1 MPATLEALTSRPT
14 QASGREAF
22 ARAVMGALSSGGGA
36 FSAEVSS
43 FIDVTEMATKLRL
56 WLLVTRAAA
65 GGASA
70 TVSPEFLKDT
80 YPAMLALAR
89 ALDDAGL
96 KGVWAAED
104 ERTFRVGNARHVF
117 VSVDRPLSGPGKE
130 GSRPDTLLEVMSAGR
145 IDRKWFRTRVCPRAL
160 AQRLTT
166 VVYGA
171 PGEGGVFEQIRAKN
185 LLAEW
190 RDGVHRHFS
199 LDAAAAEAVPQ
210 FAGEH
215 R

>member
-1 MPATLEALTSRPT
+1 MPAILEALTARPAR
-14 QASGREAF
+14 ASGREAF
-22 ARAVMGALSSGGGA
+22 ACAVLGALSGSGGS
-36 FSAEVSS
+36 FSVEVPSS
-43 FIDVTEMATKLRL
+43 IGVTAMATKLRL

-65 GGASA
+65 GGTSA

-117 VSVDRPLSGPGKE
+117 VSVDRPLPGPGGE
-130 GSRPDTLLEVMSAGR
+130 ASRPDTLLEVVSAGR
-145 IDRKWFRTRVCPRAL
+145 IDRDWFRTRVCPRA
-160 AQRLTT
+160 AVERLTT

-171 PGEGGVFEQIRAKN
+171 PREGAVFAQVRAKN

-190 RDGVHRHFS
+190 KDGVCRHFS
-199 LDAAAAEAVPQ
+199 LDAAVAEAVPQ
-210 FAGEH
+210 LAGEL

>member
-1 MPATLEALTSRPT
+1 MPATLETLTQRP
-14 QASGREAF
+14 ARAPGRKAF
-22 ARAVMGALSSGGGA
+22 ARAVMGALSGSGGS
-36 FSAEVSS
+36 FSVEVPSS
-43 FIDVTEMATKLRL
+43 IDVTEMATKLRL

-65 GGASA
+65 GGVSA

-117 VSVDRPLSGPGKE
+117 VSVDRPLFRRGTE
-130 GSRPDTLLEVMSAGR
+130 GSRPDTLLEIVSAGR
-145 IDRKWFRTRVCPRAL
+145 IDREWFHTRVCPRAV
-160 AQRLTT
+160 AERLTT

-171 PGEGGVFEQIRAKN
+171 TGEGAVFGQVRAKN

-190 RDGVHRHFS
+190 KDSVHRHFS
-199 LDAAAAEAVPQ
+199 LDAAVAEAVPQ
-210 FAGEH
+210 LAGE
-215 R
+215 RR